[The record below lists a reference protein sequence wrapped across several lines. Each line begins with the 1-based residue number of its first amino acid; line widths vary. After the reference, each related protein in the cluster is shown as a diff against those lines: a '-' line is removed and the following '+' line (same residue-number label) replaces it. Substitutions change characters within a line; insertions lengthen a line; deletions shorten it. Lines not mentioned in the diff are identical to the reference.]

1 MTYMETNVYNMEG
14 KNIGTVALPEAVFG
28 VAWNADLVHQAVVV
42 QRSRA
47 RQNLAHTKGRGEVSG
62 GGKKP
67 WRQKGTGRARHGS
80 SRSPIW
86 SGGGVTHGPTKDTVY
101 AKDITKTMRKKALLM
116 SLSAKARDG
125 EIIVMDTLTF
135 PEGRTKH
142 AAQTFTALRAEKH
155 MAHIGKKGGRVL
167 LALPTYDAATIRSMR
182 NIPFVGSEEA
192 RNLHAKDI
200 LACKYVVLPK
210 ESLSVLTELATK
222 KKERSESKE

>member
-1 MTYMETNVYNMEG
+1 METNVYNQEG
-14 KNIGTVALPEAVFG
+14 KNIGTIVLSDAVFG
-28 VAWNADLVHQAVVV
+28 VVWNADLVLQAVEA

-47 RQNLAHTKGRGEVSG
+47 RRNVAHTKGRGEVSG

-80 SRSPIW
+80 IRSPLW
-86 SGGGVTHGPTKDTVY
+86 VGGGVTHGPTKETIY

-125 EIIVMDTLTF
+125 QIVIMDSCVF
-135 PEGRTKH
+135 PEGRTKQ
-142 AAQTFTALRAEKH
+142 AVQLFTVLSAEKH
-155 MAHIGKKGGRVL
+155 MARIGGKGGRVL
-167 LALPTYDAATIRSMR
+167 VALPTHDEATIRSMR

-200 LACKYVVLPK
+200 LACKYVILPK
-210 ESLSVLTELATK
+210 ESLSILEELATK
-222 KKERSESKE
+222 KKKIITANA